1 MRQFGAKCTV
11 GSNGDYVHR
20 NSLVS
25 ETCDRNQT
33 KETPVNER
41 HLSRVQ
47 SALNRAMDPSAILA
61 IARSTGFCQRLR
73 SVAPHEVVVA
83 LVAAMATRTTETIAD
98 IVRVFNTVTEH
109 GMAYKPF
116 HNKLAKPA
124 FPEFMRLVVSHLLD
138 ELVSESLRPEQLS
151 ALAMFDDILLQDGT
165 SFGVSA
171 ALKDVFPG
179 RYTTQ
184 APAAVELHAT
194 MSLWCDHPVSLAI
207 AADTEGERVYLPEPH
222 ELRNQ
227 LIIGDRGYQDVDYC
241 REVDAHGGYVLIR
254 AQLQMN
260 PVIIESYVD
269 GKLTASHRGRRLREI
284 VNKQRRK
291 TIDID
296 AQWLNWNRPDTRL
309 RVVFLWN
316 KKRKEYLALVTNL
329 DRKSFPP
336 DMLMDLYRLRWQVEL
351 LFKEW
356 KSYCNLHAFT
366 TTKAPIAEGLMW
378 ASLAACIV
386 QRFMAKATQRVFGHA
401 EISTR
406 KTAMTVG
413 HHLFVLLSAVLA
425 ADGVREALRKLMRH
439 LDGQARR
446 SHPKRDRKTGRLTL
460 GIEPVLG

>member
-1 MRQFGAKCTV
+1 MHEG
-11 GSNGDYVHR
+11 
-20 NSLVS
+20 
-25 ETCDRNQT
+25 
-33 KETPVNER
+33 

-47 SALNRAMDPSAILA
+47 SALSRAMSPSAILA
-61 IARSTGFCQRLR
+61 IGRSTGFCQRMR
-73 SVAPHEVVVA
+73 SIHPQEVVVA

-98 IVRVFNTVTEH
+98 VVRIFNAVTEH
-109 GMAYKPF
+109 HVAYKPF

-138 ELVSESLRPEQLS
+138 ELVSKSLRPGQLS
-151 ALAMFDDILLQDGT
+151 ALSMFDDILLQDGT
-165 SFGVSA
+165 SFRISS
-171 ALKDVFPG
+171 ALKDTFPG
-179 RYTTQ
+179 RFSKLT
-184 APAAVELHAT
+184 PAAVELHTT
-194 MSLWCDHPVSLAI
+194 MSLWCDHPISLAI
-207 AADTEGERVYLPEPH
+207 AADTEGERVYLPEPS

-241 REVDAHGGYVLIR
+241 REVDAHGGHVLVR
-254 AQLQMN
+254 AQIQIN
-260 PVIIESYVD
+260 PGITESYVD
-269 GKLTASHRGRRLREI
+269 GKLVVSHRGRRLQDI
-284 VNKQRRK
+284 VGRQRRK

-296 AQWLNWNRPDTRL
+296 AQWFASGRGKKPDRPDTKL
-309 RVVFLWN
+309 RVVLLWSP
-316 KKRKEYLALVTNL
+316 KRKKYLALVTNL
-329 DRKSFPP
+329 DRKTFPP
-336 DMLMDLYRLRWQVEL
+336 DTLMDVYRLRWQVEL

-378 ASLAACIV
+378 GSLAACIV
-386 QRFMAKATQRVFGHA
+386 QRFMAKSTQRVFGHA

-413 HHLFVLLSAVLA
+413 HHLFVVLSAVLA
-425 ADGVREALRKLMRH
+425 ADGLRDALRKLMRH